1 MQTIGEFEAVQT
13 AAPEIT
19 IRPLK
24 TGEDATPFRTLN
36 EEWITRFFVL
46 EAKDNATLGDPENTI
61 LAKGGQIYFVR
72 AKDEVVGC
80 VALIPM
86 NDGVYELSKMAVS
99 TKMRGLGIG
108 RKLLEYT
115 IAQAHQ
121 RGATSLF
128 LGSSSKLKNA
138 VHLYE
143 SLGFKHVPPDSLP
156 DMHYSRADVF
166 MTMSLEANERE
177 NR

>member
-1 MQTIGEFEAVQT
+1 MQTISEFEAVQT
-13 AAPEIT
+13 ATPEIT

-36 EEWITRFFVL
+36 EEWITRFFAL
-46 EAKDNATLGDPENTI
+46 EEKDIATLGDPENMI
-61 LAKGGQIYFVR
+61 LAKGGQIYFVW
-72 AKDEVVGC
+72 ADDEVVGC

-86 NDGVYELSKMAVS
+86 NDGVYELSKMAVAP
-99 TKMRGLGIG
+99 KMRGFGIG

-115 IAQAHQ
+115 IAQARQ
-121 RGATSLF
+121 RGAASLF
-128 LGSSSKLKNA
+128 LGSSSRLKNA

-166 MTMSLEANERE
+166 MTMTLEASEKDE
-177 NR
+177 Q

>member
-1 MQTIGEFEAVQT
+1 MQAIGEFEAVQT

-24 TGEDATPFRTLN
+24 IGEDATPFRTLN
-36 EEWITRFFVL
+36 EEWITRFFTL
-46 EAKDNATLGDPENTI
+46 EAKDIATLGDPENMI
-61 LAKGGQIYFVR
+61 LAKGGQIYF
-72 AKDEVVGC
+72 AWADSEVVGC

-86 NDGVYELSKMAVS
+86 SDGVYELSKMAVAP
-99 TKMRGLGIG
+99 KVRGLGIG

-115 IAQAHQ
+115 IAQARQ
-121 RGATSLF
+121 RGAASLF
-128 LGSSSKLKNA
+128 LGSSSRLKNA

-166 MTMSLEANERE
+166 MTMTSEASETDKR
-177 NR
+177 

>member
-1 MQTIGEFEAVQT
+1 M
-13 AAPEIT
+13 
-19 IRPLK
+19 
-24 TGEDATPFRTLN
+24 N

-46 EAKDNATLGDPENTI
+46 EAKDIATLGDPESTI
-61 LAKGGQIYFVR
+61 LAKGGQIYFVW
-72 AKDEVVGC
+72 ADGEAVGC

-86 NDGVYELSKMAVS
+86 NDGVYELSKMAVAP
-99 TKMRGLGIG
+99 KMRGLGIG

-115 IAQAHQ
+115 IEQARQ

-128 LGSSSKLKNA
+128 LGSSSRLSNA

-143 SLGFKHVPPDSLP
+143 SLGFRHVSPDSLP

-166 MTMSLEANERE
+166 MTMQLQADGKDVR
-177 NR
+177 

>member
-24 TGEDATPFRTLN
+24 AGEDATPFRILN

-46 EAKDNATLGDPENTI
+46 EAKDIATLGDPENTI
-61 LAKGGQIYFVR
+61 LAKGGQIYFVW
-72 AKDEVVGC
+72 ADGEVVGC
-80 VALIPM
+80 VALILM

-99 TKMRGLGIG
+99 PKMRGLGIG

-115 IAQAHQ
+115 IAQARQ
-121 RGATSLF
+121 RGAASLF
-128 LGSSSKLKNA
+128 LGSSSRLSNA

-143 SLGFKHVPPDSLP
+143 SLGFRHVPPDSLP

-166 MTMSLEANERE
+166 MIMTLQLSEKDER
-177 NR
+177 